1 MLRCPHENTLVLRM
15 LLALGASL
23 GQGDSLQVC
32 WRHGTMVVV
41 VNSIL
46 QGNTPLHWAILG
58 NRPAM
63 VNWLVLKVRDEEQA
77 LERGFWK

>member
-1 MLRCPHENTLVLRM
+1 MLRM

-23 GQGDSLQVC
+23 GQGDSLQVRW
-32 WRHGTMVVV
+32 WRTKVVV
-41 VNSIL
+41 VYLQL

-63 VNWLVLKVRDEEQA
+63 VNWLLLKVRDEEQA
-77 LERGFWK
+77 LERGLWR